1 MSFLDRMTD
10 SCVRTNN
17 RGQVAFYPW
26 GILGK
31 GYVLGSDEKEK
42 PVRRFSRRFLLLGLG
57 LVILTIATVGP
68 TFGLLWLPFVGF
80 FYWWRVNSLLQRCE
94 TTG

>member
-10 SCVRTNN
+10 SWFKTTN

-31 GYVLGSDEKEK
+31 GYILGSDEKEK
-42 PVRRFSRRFLLLGLG
+42 QVRRFARRHLLSGAG
-57 LVILTIATVGP
+57 LVFLTIVTVGP
-68 TFGLLWLPFVGF
+68 IFGLFWFPFGAL
-80 FYWWRVNSLLQRCE
+80 FYWWRVNSLLQGCE

>member
-1 MSFLDRMTD
+1 MSFLDRVTD
-10 SCVRTNN
+10 SGFKTNN

-31 GYVLGSDEKEK
+31 GYFLGSDEKERQ
-42 PVRRFSRRFLLLGLG
+42 VRRFAGRHLLSGAGLVVLTIVTVGLG
-57 LVILTIATVGP
+57 
-68 TFGLLWLPFVGF
+68 FGLLWLPFWTL
-80 FYWWRVNSLLQRCE
+80 FYWWCVNSMLKGCE

>member
-10 SCVRTNN
+10 SWFKTTN

-31 GYVLGSDEKEK
+31 GYILSGKEKEK
-42 PVRRFSRRFLLLGLG
+42 QLRRFARRHLLSGLG
-57 LVILTIATVGP
+57 LAFLTILTVGP
-68 TFGLLWLPFVGF
+68 AFGLLWLPFLGLF
-80 FYWWRVNSLLQRCE
+80 F
-94 TTG
+94 GGA